1 MRPKASSSPTAR
13 CTASPPASGPRT
25 SRRRTAWPAPSR
37 PALSGSTRTTSTI
50 PQRRS
55 AATSS
60 RGSGETWDAR
70 RWTTIR
76 SSRPCGLDYECGV
89 RNAECGI
96 EGPRSVNEAYICAA
110 LRTPV
115 GKHGGALAGVRA
127 DDLAA
132 IPIKA
137 VVERSGVDPL
147 VIDDVILGCT
157 NQAGE
162 DNRNVARM
170 ALLLAGLPVEVPGQT
185 VSRLCGSGV
194 QAVASAA
201 QAIKADEGAV
211 FIAGGVENMTR
222 APYVTLKTGEAW
234 SRRAPET
241 ADTTVGW
248 RFTNPRLKQDWTI
261 SLGETAEVVAQRYKI
276 TRAEQDA
283 FAVESQR
290 PADAALKAC
299 VFTDGLVWFPPPDG
313 TTFAKDEYP
322 RAGTTLESVAKL
334 KPAFR
339 SDGTVTAASSSGIND
354 GAAAL
359 LIMGRSKAVEGG
371 GGRWQPLARVVATAV
386 AGVDPSCMG
395 LGPIPA
401 TQKVLKRAGLSIE
414 QIDLIE
420 LNEAFA
426 AQAIACVRELRLDP
440 AKVNIYGGAI
450 ALGHPL
456 GATGARL
463 LTTLVHALRRTQSRY
478 GLCAMCIGVGQGIA
492 MIVERA

>member
-1 MRPKASSSPTAR
+1 MN
-13 CTASPPASGPRT
+13 
-25 SRRRTAWPAPSR
+25 
-37 PALSGSTRTTSTI
+37 
-50 PQRRS
+50 
-55 AATSS
+55 
-60 RGSGETWDAR
+60 DAF
-70 RWTTIR
+70 
-76 SSRPCGLDYECGV
+76 
-89 RNAECGI
+89 
-96 EGPRSVNEAYICAA
+96 ICAA

-115 GKHGGALAGVRA
+115 GKHGGSLASVRA

-137 VVERSGVDPL
+137 VVERSGIDPSS
-147 VIDDVILGCT
+147 IDDVILGCT

-170 ALLLAGLPVEVPGQT
+170 ALLLAGIPVEVPGQT
-185 VSRLCGSGV
+185 VNRLCGSGL
-194 QAVASAA
+194 QAAASAA
-201 QAIKADEGAV
+201 QAIKAGEGEV

-222 APYVTLKTGEAW
+222 APYVTLKASEAW
-234 SRRAPET
+234 SRKVPET

-248 RFTNPRLKQDWTI
+248 RFTNPRLKKEWTI
-261 SLGETAEVVAQRYKI
+261 ALGETAEVVAERYKI

-290 PADAALKAC
+290 RAEAALKAC
-299 VFTDGLVWFPPPDG
+299 VFTDELVGVPLPDG

-322 RAGTTLESVAKL
+322 RPGVTLDSVAKL

-339 SDGTVTAASSSGIND
+339 PHGTVTAATSSGIND

-359 LIMGRSKAVEGG
+359 LVTGGKGGVE
-371 GGRWQPLARVVATAV
+371 PLARVIATAV

-401 TQKVLKRAGLSIE
+401 TQKVLKRAGMKID
-414 QIDLIE
+414 QIDLVE

-426 AQAIACVRELRLDP
+426 VQAIACIRELTLDP
-440 AKVNIYGGAI
+440 TKVNIYGGAI

-456 GATGARL
+456 GATGARI
-463 LTTLVHALRRTQSRY
+463 LTTLVHALHRTKSRY
-478 GLCAMCIGVGQGIA
+478 GLCTMCIGVGQGIA
-492 MIVERA
+492 MLVERA

>member
-1 MRPKASSSPTAR
+1 MTDAFICDAI
-13 CTASPPASGPRT
+13 RT
-25 SRRRTAWPAPSR
+25 PIGRYGGI
-37 PALSGSTRTTSTI
+37 LSGVRT
-50 PQRRS
+50 
-55 AATSS
+55 
-60 RGSGETWDAR
+60 
-70 RWTTIR
+70 
-76 SSRPCGLDYECGV
+76 
-89 RNAECGI
+89 
-96 EGPRSVNEAYICAA
+96 
-110 LRTPV
+110 
-115 GKHGGALAGVRA
+115 

-132 IPIKA
+132 IPIRA
-137 VVERSGVDPL
+137 LIERNPRVDWAQ
-147 VIDDVILGCT
+147 VDDVIFGCA

-185 VSRLCGSGV
+185 VNRLCGSGL
-194 QAVASAA
+194 QAAASAA
-201 QAIKADEGAV
+201 QAIKAGEGDT

-222 APYVTLKTGEAW
+222 APYVTLKSGEPW
-234 SRRAPET
+234 SRKAPET

-248 RFTNPRLKQDWTI
+248 RFTNPRLKKEWTI

-276 TRAEQDA
+276 TRTEQDA
-283 FAVESQR
+283 FAVESQQR
-290 PADAALKAC
+290 AQAALKAC
-299 VFTDGLVWFPPPDG
+299 VFTDELVPVPLPDG
-313 TTFAKDEYP
+313 TAFAKDEYP

-334 KPAFR
+334 KPAFQK
-339 SDGTVTAASSSGIND
+339 DGTVTAASSSGIND

-359 LIMGRSKAVEGG
+359 LVTSRPTTPI
-371 GGRWQPLARVVATAV
+371 ARIVATAV

-401 TQKVLKRAGLSIE
+401 TQKVLERAGLTID

-426 AQAIACVRELRLDP
+426 AQAIACIRELRLDP

-463 LTTLVHALRRTQSRY
+463 LTTLVHALRRTKTRY
-478 GLCAMCIGVGQGIA
+478 GLVTMCIGVGQGIA

>member
-1 MRPKASSSPTAR
+1 MGDR
-13 CTASPPASGPRT
+13 
-25 SRRRTAWPAPSR
+25 
-37 PALSGSTRTTSTI
+37 
-50 PQRRS
+50 
-55 AATSS
+55 
-60 RGSGETWDAR
+60 DAF
-70 RWTTIR
+70 
-76 SSRPCGLDYECGV
+76 
-89 RNAECGI
+89 
-96 EGPRSVNEAYICAA
+96 ICAA

-115 GKHGGALAGVRA
+115 GRHGGSLASVRA

-137 VVERSGVDPL
+137 VVERSGIDPSS
-147 VIDDVILGCT
+147 IDDVILGCT

-185 VSRLCGSGV
+185 VNRLCGSGL
-194 QAVASAA
+194 QAAASAA
-201 QAIKADEGAV
+201 QAIRAGEGDV

-222 APYVTLKTGEAW
+222 APYVTLKSGEAW
-234 SRRAPET
+234 SRKAPEV

-248 RFTNPRLKQDWTI
+248 RFTNPRLKKEWTI
-261 SLGETAEVVAQRYKI
+261 SLGETAEVVADRYKI
-276 TRAEQDA
+276 SRAEQDA

-290 PADAALKAC
+290 RAEAALKAC
-299 VFTDGLVWFPPPDG
+299 VFTDELVAVPLPDG
-313 TTFAKDEYP
+313 ATFAKDEYP
-322 RAGTTLESVAKL
+322 RAGVTLDSVAKL

-339 SDGTVTAASSSGIND
+339 PNGTVTAASSSGIND

-359 LIMGRSKAVEGG
+359 LVMRRKDGKTERKSE
-371 GGRWQPLARVVATAV
+371 PLARIVATAV

-401 TQKVLKRAGLSIE
+401 TQKVLKRAGMKIE

-426 AQAIACVRELRLDP
+426 AQAIACIRDLKLDP
-440 AKVNIYGGAI
+440 TRVNIYGGAI

-456 GATGARL
+456 GATGARI
-463 LTTLVHALRRTQSRY
+463 LTTLVHALRRTNSRY
-478 GLCAMCIGVGQGIA
+478 GLATMCIGVGQGIA
-492 MIVERA
+492 MLVERA

>member
-1 MRPKASSSPTAR
+1 M
-13 CTASPPASGPRT
+13 GN
-25 SRRRTAWPAPSR
+25 
-37 PALSGSTRTTSTI
+37 L
-50 PQRRS
+50 
-55 AATSS
+55 
-60 RGSGETWDAR
+60 
-70 RWTTIR
+70 
-76 SSRPCGLDYECGV
+76 
-89 RNAECGI
+89 
-96 EGPRSVNEAYICAA
+96 EAYICAA

-115 GKHGGALAGVRA
+115 GKHGGTLASVRA

-132 IPIKA
+132 VPIKA
-137 VVERSGVDPL
+137 VVDRTRIDSSS
-147 VIDDVILGCT
+147 IDDVILGCT

-185 VSRLCGSGV
+185 VNRLCGSGL
-194 QAVASAA
+194 QAAASAA
-201 QAIKADEGAV
+201 QAIKAGEGDV

-222 APYVTLKTGEAW
+222 APYVTLKSGEAW
-234 SRRAPET
+234 SRKTPET

-248 RFTNPRLKQDWTI
+248 RFTNPRMKKDWTI
-261 SLGETAEVVAQRYKI
+261 SLGETAEVVAERYKI

-290 PADAALKAC
+290 RAEAALKAC
-299 VFTDGLVWFPPPDG
+299 VFTDELVPVPLPDG

-322 RAGTTLESVAKL
+322 RAGVTLESVAKL

-339 SDGTVTAASSSGIND
+339 PNGTVTAATSSGIND

-359 LIMGRSKAVEGG
+359 LVTGEVGEVG
-371 GGRWQPLARVVATAV
+371 GGRGRLTPLARIVATAV

-401 TQKVLKRAGLSIE
+401 TQKVLKRAGVTVE

-426 AQAIACVRELRLDP
+426 AQAIACIRELKLDP

-456 GATGARL
+456 GATGARM
-463 LTTLVHALRRTQSRY
+463 LTTLVHALRRTNSRY
-478 GLCAMCIGVGQGIA
+478 GLATMCIGVGQGIA
-492 MIVERA
+492 MLVERV

>member
-1 MRPKASSSPTAR
+1 MR
-13 CTASPPASGPRT
+13 
-25 SRRRTAWPAPSR
+25 
-37 PALSGSTRTTSTI
+37 
-50 PQRRS
+50 
-55 AATSS
+55 
-60 RGSGETWDAR
+60 
-70 RWTTIR
+70 
-76 SSRPCGLDYECGV
+76 
-89 RNAECGI
+89 
-96 EGPRSVNEAYICAA
+96 EAYICAA

-115 GKHGGALAGVRA
+115 GKHGGALASVRA

-137 VVERSGVDPL
+137 VVERTGIDPL
-147 VIDDVILGCT
+147 AIDDVILGCS

-162 DNRNVARM
+162 DSRNVARM
-170 ALLLAGLPVEVPGQT
+170 ALLLAGLPVDVPGQT
-185 VSRLCGSGV
+185 VNRLCGSGL
-194 QAVASAA
+194 QAAASAA
-201 QAIKADEGAV
+201 QAIKAGEGEV

-222 APYVTLKTGEAW
+222 APYVMLKSGEPW
-234 SRRAPET
+234 SRKAPET

-248 RFTNPRLKQDWTI
+248 RFTNPRLKREWTI
-261 SLGETAEVVAQRYKI
+261 SLGETAEVVADRYKI
-276 TRAEQDA
+276 GRAEQDA

-290 PADAALKAC
+290 RTAVALHAC
-299 VFTDGLVWFPPPDG
+299 VFTDEVVPVTLPDG
-313 TTFAKDEYP
+313 ATFARDEYP
-322 RAGTTLESVAKL
+322 RAGTTLDGVAKL

-339 SDGTVTAASSSGIND
+339 KDGTVTAASASGIND

-359 LIMGRSKAVEGG
+359 LVTSEQTK
-371 GGRWQPLARVVATAV
+371 PLARIVATAV

-401 TQKVLKRAGLSIE
+401 TRKVLKRAGLKID

-426 AQAIACVRELRLDP
+426 AQAIACMRELKLDP

-463 LTTLVHALRRTQSRY
+463 LTTLAHALRRTNGRY
-478 GLCAMCIGVGQGIA
+478 GLVTMCIGVGQGIA